1 MRLILSNISGVP
13 IYEQIKTQIKE
24 AILSNDLGEGDALP
38 SLRQLA
44 RDLKVSVLTVN
55 RAYGDLEAE
64 GYITNMQGR
73 GAYVLPK
80 GNEMI
85 REQWMREMEEGLRGA
100 IAAAKKTNLSLAE
113 VEESLKLLWEV
124 ENEGTNDH

>member
-24 AILSNDLGEGDALP
+24 AILKGDLGEGDALP

-44 RDLKVSVLTVN
+44 RELKISVLTVN
-55 RAYGDLEAE
+55 RAYGELEEE

-85 REQWMREMEEGLRGA
+85 REQLMREMEEGLRAAITAAQKGA
-100 IAAAKKTNLSLAE
+100 IDKETVQASLD
-113 VEESLKLLWEV
+113 LLWEV
-124 ENEGTNDH
+124 ENEGENHH

>member
-24 AILSNDLGEGDALP
+24 AILNGDLGEGDALP

-44 RDLKVSVLTVN
+44 KELKISVLTVN
-55 RAYGDLEAE
+55 RAYGELEEE

-85 REQWMREMEEGLRGA
+85 REQLMREMEEGLRAAITAAQKGA
-100 IAAAKKTNLSLAE
+100 IDKETVKASLD
-113 VEESLKLLWEV
+113 LLWEV
-124 ENEGTNDH
+124 ENEGENHH